1 MLRATIA
8 DLRSRHAAFDA
19 WVNAHWPV
27 LSPLGY
33 ALALAV
39 TFGGAALSAYHSGFS
54 VTSAAVCGVLFILFV
69 RLYARSIPPVQRLIE
84 RLHPEPGA
92 PEKPDEI
99 PGWAAAVYLLAGFVV
114 VVAFGALQESGA
126 YAPVE
131 LFAAWGASQNLLNLF
146 WQKRDGTTA
155 FGTAFDTFDRRLD
168 DWSARHQPLISVL
181 RTVLWF
187 VLLSGGVA
195 VHAAESGFA
204 VAAGARCGD
213 RCLAIP
219 GFPMMAAA
227 ACGAGAILF
236 VALYALLTSEL
247 QRVTADPWK
256 FVRPEPPG
264 TKVPF
269 WVRALHVPIGI
280 ALFIA
285 MAALG
290 QQQVFGG
297 RAIDF
302 GDYGALALIA
312 GWWIGGRGV
321 LGYVWSKLPR
331 GGGYAAARD

>member
-8 DLRSRHAAFDA
+8 DLKGRHAAFEA
-19 WVNAHWPV
+19 WTNRRWPV

-39 TFGGAALSAYHSGFS
+39 TFGGAALSAYHSGFTA
-54 VTSAAVCGVLFILFV
+54 TSAAVCGVLFVLFV
-69 RLYARSIPPVQRLIE
+69 RLYARSIPPAQRLIE
-84 RLHPEPGA
+84 RLHPEPDA

-146 WQKRDGTTA
+146 WRKRDGTTA
-155 FGTAFDTFDRRLD
+155 FGTAYDAFDRRLD
-168 DWSARHQPLISVL
+168 DWAARHRPLIDVL
-181 RTVLWF
+181 RTVLCF
-187 VLLSGGVA
+187 VLLSSGIA
-195 VHAAESGFA
+195 VHAIESGFA
-204 VAAGARCGD
+204 DVAAAACGAH
-213 RCLAIP
+213 CLAIP
-219 GFPMMAAA
+219 GIAYLAAI

-236 VALYALLTSEL
+236 VALYAWLTSSV
-247 QRVTADPWK
+247 QRVTADPFK

-290 QQQVFGG
+290 QQQVSGG

-302 GDYGALALIA
+302 GDYGTLALIA